1 MSPFI
6 HRWEPGE
13 TGRTVL
19 ALHGTGGDEND
30 LVELAQTFFPGD
42 SVLSPRGQVSEHG
55 MARFFRR
62 YAEGV
67 FDLEDVEARTQ
78 ELGELVGNAATE
90 YGFTLPISAMGYSNG
105 ANIACTL
112 LLRRPELLDRAV
124 LLRAMVVLPDPP
136 QLSLEGKRVL
146 LLSGRT
152 DPILP
157 LDNARELAAMLR
169 DRGAEVD
176 HVVLE
181 TGHGLTRDDVRLA
194 TEWATPT

>member
-1 MSPFI
+1 MSEFVY
-6 HRWEPGE
+6 RYEPGSG
-13 TGRTVL
+13 GRTVL
-19 ALHGTGGDEND
+19 ALHGTGGNEND
-30 LVELAQTFFPGD
+30 LVELAHTFFPGD
-42 SVLSPRGQVSEHG
+42 AVLSPRGQVSEHG

-78 ELGELVGNAATE
+78 ELGEFVLKASTE
-90 YGFTLPISAMGYSNG
+90 HGFTLPISAMGYSNG

-136 QLSLEGKRVL
+136 PLSLEGKRVL

-176 HVVLE
+176 HIVIE
-181 TGHGLTRDDVRLA
+181 TGHGLTRDDVRLT
-194 TEWATPT
+194 TEWAAAT